1 MVLGENTIWFYVW
14 KKIGVALSQ
23 PLNPRSLSL
32 FPHIK
37 VRVGKEREREMGR
50 EREKVGAVYVMARCP
65 HGAPYGDRE
74 RDGEGERKSVM
85 YRKRREGRGEPYESI
100 VYLAGPY
107 IHTASTFPFSLP
119 ISLFPFPH
127 TVQYGAPYICC
138 VVRYFRDAFSIPKSV
153 AIKRKVDDLS
163 YPESFLSKNL
173 IYI

>member
-1 MVLGENTIWFYVW
+1 MILCLKRNWRRS
-14 KKIGVALSQ
+14 LSTTKS
-23 PLNPRSLSL
+23 PLSLSL

-37 VRVGKEREREMGR
+37 VRVGKERERDGEGERKSGGR
-50 EREKVGAVYVMARCP
+50 IYVMARCP

-107 IHTASTFPFSLP
+107 MCIASTFPLSLP

-163 YPESFLSKNL
+163 YPESFLIKKFDRYL
-173 IYI
+173 IDI